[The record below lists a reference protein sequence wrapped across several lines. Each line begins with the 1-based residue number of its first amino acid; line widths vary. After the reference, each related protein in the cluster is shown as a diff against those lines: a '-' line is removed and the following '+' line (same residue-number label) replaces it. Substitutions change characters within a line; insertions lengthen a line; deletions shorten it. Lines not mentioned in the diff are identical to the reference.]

1 MVDALRGFFGL
12 DDDFVR
18 PTPRHPSIT
27 DIGVAALLGLITA
40 ALVLAYADVE
50 ELAEHVD
57 VWPNLGAILIAVVL
71 LAYRR
76 VYPLLSMVLLTG
88 VHFIAAGTIWPLI
101 ASFMSMQV
109 MYFLGLYTAM
119 AYAKRRD
126 VLALVVGAILLAM
139 TVWLVLAD
147 SYARATTPGEFQPN
161 GWYYL
166 ATVLLNAAYFGAAMW
181 LGANAW
187 RQARDAARLAE
198 SQALVRAQ
206 ADQLA
211 EQAVLSER
219 LRIARDLHDSVAHHI
234 SLIGIQTAAARRAME
249 AKPEIAAEALVEVED
264 MSRNAVS
271 ELRAMLGSL
280 RDVQPA
286 AGTGGS
292 LEALAA
298 LCEEAS
304 TDGLAVS
311 YELVGDPAEAEGLT
325 TTQSGALLRIAQEA
339 LTNVRRHSTADNA
352 RVVVRL
358 HDDSAELEVTDDG
371 LPLPRTAG
379 TGLGHVGMRERVAA
393 LGGTIEIGPRSTRGY
408 RVHVQLPRKAQQ

>member
-27 DIGVAALLGLITA
+27 DLGVAALLGLITA
-40 ALVLAYADVE
+40 ALVLSYAEVE

-126 VLALVVGAILLAM
+126 VLALVVGAILFAM

-147 SYARATTPGEFQPN
+147 SHARATTPGEFQPN

-198 SQALVRAQ
+198 SQALVQAQ
-206 ADQLA
+206 AGQLA
-211 EQAVLSER
+211 QQAVLAER

-234 SLIGIQTAAARRAME
+234 SLIGIQTAAARRAMA
-249 AKPEIAAEALVEVED
+249 AKPDLATEALVAVED
-264 MSRNAVS
+264 MSRSAVS
-271 ELRAMLGSL
+271 ELRSLLGSL
-280 RDVQPA
+280 RDVPSSEDV
-286 AGTGGS
+286 GGS
-292 LEALAA
+292 LQALEA
-298 LCEEAS
+298 LCEDAS
-304 TDGLAVS
+304 TDGLQVT
-311 YELVGDPAEAEGLT
+311 YELVGDASLADDLT
-325 TTQSGALLRIAQEA
+325 PTQGSTLLRIAQEA
-339 LTNVRRHSTADNA
+339 LTNVRRHSTADHA

-358 HDDSAELEVTDDG
+358 GDDAELEVTDNG
-371 LPLPRTAG
+371 LPVANASG
-379 TGLGHVGMRERVAA
+379 SGLGHVGMRERVSA
-393 LGGTIEIGPRSTRGY
+393 LGGTIELGPRPSRGY
-408 RVHVQLPRKAQQ
+408 RVHVRLPRKATAS

>member
-12 DDDFVR
+12 DNDFVR

-27 DIGVAALLGLITA
+27 DLGVAALLGLITA

-198 SQALVRAQ
+198 SQALVQAQ
-206 ADQLA
+206 AGQLA
-211 EQAVLSER
+211 QQAVLAER

-234 SLIGIQTAAARRAME
+234 SLIGIQTAAARRAMA
-249 AKPEIAAEALVEVED
+249 AKPDLATEALVAVED
-264 MSRNAVS
+264 MSRSAVS
-271 ELRAMLGSL
+271 ELRSLLGSL
-280 RDVQPA
+280 RDVPSSEDV
-286 AGTGGS
+286 GGS
-292 LEALAA
+292 LQALEA
-298 LCEEAS
+298 LCEDAS
-304 TDGLAVS
+304 TDGFQVT
-311 YELVGDPAEAEGLT
+311 YELVGDASLADGLT
-325 TTQSGALLRIAQEA
+325 PTQGSTLLRIAQEA
-339 LTNVRRHSTADNA
+339 LTNVRRHSTADHA

-358 HDDSAELEVTDDG
+358 GDDAELEVTDNG
-371 LPLPRTAG
+371 LPVANASG
-379 TGLGHVGMRERVAA
+379 SGLGHVRMRERVSA
-393 LGGTIEIGPRSTRGY
+393 LGGTIELGPRPSRGY
-408 RVHVQLPRKAQQ
+408 RVHVRLPRKATAS